1 MTNISCCIG
10 SRPEFLTDTD
20 WYMLI
25 PLAGIRPISATAS
38 AAAHMTWMAAWP
50 RRSCTTEWQV
60 WSLWS
65 GNRWHK
71 IDQNW
76 MFGVQTSSPKKSK
89 QPMLFK
95 NLMKGKPSFG
105 KTLGRIVVGNNYID
119 SNCKMVVRQD
129 DEGSDHNFLRGLS
142 LSHFATC
149 LENIRSLHSL
159 CFQWAREMVR
169 RCMVLRHPQLH
180 PSFKKL
186 VLQGGP
192 LLLLLPMWLPRPVHL
207 WILDLLNM
215 MKHDCHWHSFFFATG

>member
-1 MTNISCCIG
+1 
-10 SRPEFLTDTD
+10 
-20 WYMLI
+20 
-25 PLAGIRPISATAS
+25 
-38 AAAHMTWMAAWP
+38 MTWMAAWP
-50 RRSCTTEWQV
+50 RRSCTTEWKV
-60 WSLWS
+60 WS

-71 IDQNW
+71 IGCLEFKHLPQKIETTH
-76 MFGVQTSSPKKSK
+76 V
-89 QPMLFK
+89 FK

-119 SNCKMVVRQD
+119 ANCKMVVRQD

-159 CFQWAREMVR
+159 CCQWAREMVR
-169 RCMVLRHPQLH
+169 RCMVLRRPQLH
-180 PSFKKL
+180 PSFKRL

-215 MKHDCHWHSFFFATG
+215 MKHDCHWHFFLPRGRCWYGYIHRDI